1 MADELKV
8 KVSAELNTDQLM
20 KDLANLSNNKDFK
33 IKVQLDVDNAI
44 KDMSKALGGK
54 KGDVQIKPTVDTSA
68 IQSSMQSAFSG
79 DWIDKS
85 ITKNFDTATND
96 VTSKLET
103 SVRKIGQTI
112 SETQKL
118 FYTNLTRH

>member
-20 KDLANLSNNKDFK
+20 KDLASLSNNKDLK

-85 ITKNFDTATND
+85 ITKNFESA
-96 VTSKLET
+96 S
-103 SVRKIGQTI
+103 R
-112 SETQKL
+112 L
-118 FYTNLTRH
+118 FKYPFIIAGV